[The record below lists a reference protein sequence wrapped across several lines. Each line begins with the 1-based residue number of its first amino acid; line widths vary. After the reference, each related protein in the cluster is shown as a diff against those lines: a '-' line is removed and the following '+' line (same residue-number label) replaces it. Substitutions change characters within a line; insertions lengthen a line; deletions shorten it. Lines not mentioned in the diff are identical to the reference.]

1 MNMKIVAIREKRP
14 VETTLPDGMYSGSWG
29 GNIIEVRYQGKI
41 YELETEEGVRG
52 IGFKVVVTIKD
63 GIATFSELANE

>member
-1 MNMKIVAIREKRP
+1 MKIVAIREKRP
-14 VETTLPDGMYSGSWG
+14 VETTLPDGMYMGSWG
-29 GNIIEVRYQGKI
+29 GYVIEVNYGNKK

-63 GIATFSELANE
+63 GVATFQDLNN